1 MPKHTYFETA
11 GNRKLVPQA
20 ISKLR
25 PSQETGKSHLEEKA
39 DAYRARRSAPERE
52 ESIQNEAVFWSDP
65 SLEQAVNRQ
74 IRRSMSLG
82 SSVSGRF
89 SSAESNESN
98 RPSSPTVEQI
108 RRISERSDQV
118 RAEISAN
125 GILRRMD
132 TSSFVPRQEVS
143 QDSLMPTHRVLPQEF
158 SFQYTPDM
166 SRLGI
171 MDTDDTGDTDS
182 DAEDTSDAP
191 EQVEP
196 APVQVDGG
204 PWFSSRNDL
213 PSDPLDGADLPQEP
227 VREMLSAATAQHLA
241 AVAANALNSEV
252 QQERSSTLLA
262 LRNALRRIS

>member
-39 DAYRARRSAPERE
+39 DAYRARRSASGRE
-52 ESIQNEAVFWSDP
+52 EPQPDESVLWSDP
-65 SLEQAVNRQ
+65 SLEQVVNQ
-74 IRRSMSLG
+74 HIRRSMSLG

-89 SSAESNESN
+89 SSADGAESN
-98 RPSSPTVEQI
+98 RPRSPSIEQI
-108 RRISERSDQV
+108 RRGSERSDHV

-125 GILRRMD
+125 GVLRRMD
-132 TSSFVPRQEVS
+132 TSSFVPRLEVS
-143 QDSLMPTHRVLPQEF
+143 QDSMTPSHRALPQEF
-158 SFQYTPDM
+158 SFQYTPEM
-166 SRLGI
+166 ARLGI
-171 MDTDDTGDTDS
+171 MDTEDTG

-191 EQVEP
+191 EQVTP

-213 PSDPLDGADLPQEP
+213 PRDPLDGADLPQEP
-227 VREMLSAATAQHLA
+227 VREMLSVVTAQHLA